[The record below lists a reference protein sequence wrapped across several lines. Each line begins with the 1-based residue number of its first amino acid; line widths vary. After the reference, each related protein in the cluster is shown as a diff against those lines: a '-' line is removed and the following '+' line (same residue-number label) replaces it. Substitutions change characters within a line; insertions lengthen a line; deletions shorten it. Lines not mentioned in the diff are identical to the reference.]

1 MFPDVL
7 DVCEGSQLRSLD
19 KNKSSDLNL
28 TILQDNVIDV
38 LDGGEASSLEELEMA
53 DGGSFLLRRYLRQ
66 NQTLPSRLG
75 CLCCQEIPEGRRE
88 DEEPLVSRGDAC

>member
-19 KNKSSDLNL
+19 KNKSSGLDL
-28 TILQDNVIDV
+28 TILQDNV
-38 LDGGEASSLEELEMA
+38 LDGGEASSLEEPEMA

-75 CLCCQEIPEGRRE
+75 CLCCQELPEGRRE